1 MRTPGTTPAGGDTGG
16 TPHPGAIL
24 LISCYEL
31 GHQPLNLAS
40 PLAVLSQAGY
50 APAAVDLAVASLDEE
65 AIRRASLICFS
76 VPMHTAL
83 RLAVRVAERV
93 RDINPHA
100 RLCFYGLYAPLNAE
114 YLFQQGADFVIG
126 GEYEQALLG
135 LADAMTACSSGVPA
149 GAVPSTGAGG
159 TSVPGVS
166 TPGHVAPPILSRLP
180 FIQPERKTLPPLER
194 YARLEHG
201 DTCAIVGYVETSR
214 GCLHTCLHCPI
225 TPVYG
230 GRFFVLPREVV
241 LSDIRA
247 QVKLGAEHI
256 TFGDPDFLNGPGHSL
271 KILRAMHAEFPHL
284 TFDATIKIEHI
295 LKHRVLFKEFKELG
309 CAFIVSAVES
319 VSDHVLVHLDK
330 GHTRADIVEALRVL
344 DEAGIPMRPSLLP
357 FTPWTSLDDYL
368 DLLAFVEAYE
378 LIGQIDPVH
387 YCIRLLL
394 PPGSALLAQPSM
406 RPYLGDLDPAAL
418 TYQWTH
424 PDPAMDRLQQEIE
437 ALVERDTRASTPPE
451 ETFYAIK
458 ALAEEAR
465 GLVTVPARHVH
476 VPVAARAT
484 PHLTESWFC

>member
-1 MRTPGTTPAGGDTGG
+1 MKTPDTTPAGGDTGG
-16 TPHPGAIL
+16 TPRPGAIL

-50 APAAVDLAVASLDEE
+50 APAAVDLAVESLDDDT
-65 AIRRASLICFS
+65 IRRASLVCLS

-93 RDINPHA
+93 RSLNPAA
-100 RLCFYGLYAPLNAE
+100 RLCFYGLYAPLNAN
-114 YLFQQGADFVIG
+114 YLFQQGADYVIG

-135 LADAMTACSSGVPA
+135 LAQALEEGEPV
-149 GAVPSTGAGG
+149 
-159 TSVPGVS
+159 SVPGVS
-166 TPGHVAPPILSRLP
+166 TPGHIAPPILRRLP
-180 FIQPERKTLPPLER
+180 FVQPERQHLPPLER

-201 DTCAIVGYVETSR
+201 DKRAIVGYVETSR

-271 KILRAMHAEFPHL
+271 KILRAMHAEFPRL

-295 LKHRVLFKEFKELG
+295 LEHRALFKEFKELG
-309 CAFIVSAVES
+309 CAFIVSAVET
-319 VSDHVLVHLDK
+319 VSDHVLGHLEK
-330 GHTRADIVEALRVL
+330 GHTRADIVEALHTL
-344 DEAGIPMRPSLLP
+344 DAAGIPMRPSLLP

-368 DLLAFVEAYE
+368 DLLAFVEE
-378 LIGQIDPVH
+378 HGLIGQIDPVH
-387 YCIRLLL
+387 YSIRLLL
-394 PPGSALLAQPSM
+394 PPGSALLDKPSM
-406 RPYLGDLDPAAL
+406 RPHLGDLDPAAL
-418 TYQWTH
+418 TYRWAH
-424 PDPAMDRLQQEIE
+424 PDPAMDRLQQEVA
-437 ALVERDTRASTPPE
+437 ALVERAARAGTPPE
-451 ETFYAIK
+451 HTFYTIK

-465 GLVTVPARHVH
+465 GLVSAGRTAGFPTGSVGIT
-476 VPVAARAT
+476 RAT